1 MGHDSARSRYRA
13 AVAVELRMAGAQYE
27 DIAKELGYADKS
39 GAWRAV
45 QRSLKARTVSAVD
58 RYRMVKYAELESLHH
73 RELPSAMK
81 GDLSAVNRLV
91 QASGERVSL
100 MGLR

>member
-13 AVAVELRMAGAQYE
+13 AVAVELRTAGAEYE
-27 DIAKELGYADKS
+27 EIAKELGYADKS

-45 QRSLKARTVSAVD
+45 QRSLKARTVNAVD
-58 RYRMVKYAELESLHH
+58 RYRMVKYAELESIH
-73 RELPSAMK
+73 RREWPLAMM

-91 QASGERVSL
+91 QASGERVTL
-100 MGLR
+100 MGLH